1 MLKLCT
7 SLILIFFSFSIQAAQ
22 EITLNTTGKPP
33 LNTPQLTGFMDLV
46 AKEAFRRIGYTLKT
60 VQLPAER
67 GLINVNAGLEDGEMS
82 RINGLNKLYPNLIQV
97 PEKIMD
103 WEFVAFS
110 SNKISLTQGWQSLL
124 PYSVAFI
131 NGWKI
136 LEKNVPIKTDITKV
150 RTPEQLFLMLSKN
163 RADLILY
170 ERWGGLLYT
179 RTNKITAIKQL
190 QPPLATKKMFIYLHK
205 KHTTLIPKLAS
216 SLKKMKLDGTYK
228 VYYNKV
234 LAPLE

>member
-1 MLKLCT
+1 MLKIFI
-7 SLILIFFSFSIQAAQ
+7 SLILIFFSFSIQAAK

-82 RINGLNKLYPNLIQV
+82 RINGLDKLYPNLIQV

-110 SNKISLTQGWQSLL
+110 SNKIILTQGWQSLL

-136 LEKNVPIKTDITKV
+136 LEKNVPKKTDITKV

-179 RTNKITAIKQL
+179 TTNKIRTIKQ
-190 QPPLATKKMFIYLHK
+190 QHPPLATKKMFIYLHK
-205 KHTTLIPKLAS
+205 KHTALIPKLAS
-216 SLKKMKLDGTYK
+216 ALKKMKLDGSYK
-228 VYYNKV
+228 AFYNKV